1 MLQKSFTSLDLNI
14 FDTFTSLVRHLNKGD
29 TLFGSELVK
38 KILIFLSEVFEL
50 SQITLTEDNAEGLIL
65 EEGLDRVE

>member
-14 FDTFTSLVRHLNKGD
+14 FDTFTSLVGHLNKGD

-38 KILIFLSEVFEL
+38 KILIFLSEIFEL
-50 SQITLTEDNAEGLIL
+50 SQITLTEDNAKGFIL